1 MLDSLVGILKTAAP
15 ALATAVA
22 GPAGGM
28 AVKLIADKLGIEDS
42 TIEGV
47 TAALQGNPELQLKLR
62 EIDIKELEVHAK
74 DRDSARN
81 REMAIAVSEHAPTI
95 NKIVTPLLALGVVS
109 LSFVLF
115 TILIFVDVKENA
127 KDILIYILGVL
138 SAAVT
143 QILSYYFGSSQGSKD
158 KSEEAK
164 LKGLIK

>member
-62 EIDIKELEVHAK
+62 EIDLKELEVHAK

-81 REMAIAVSEHAPTI
+81 REMAIAVSENAPTL
-95 NKIVTPLLALGVVS
+95 NKIVTPVLALGVVS

-115 TILIFVDVKENA
+115 TILIFVDVKDNA

>member
-1 MLDSLVGILKTAAP
+1 MLSDILKTMAP
-15 ALATAVA
+15 GLATMVA
-22 GPAGGM
+22 GPLGGL
-28 AVKLIADKLGIEDS
+28 AVKAIAEKFGVED
-42 TIEGV
+42 TLEAV
-47 TAALQGNPELQLKLR
+47 TAAIQSDPDAAMKLR
-62 EIDIKELEVHAK
+62 EIDLKEIEAHAK

-81 REMAIAVSEHAPTI
+81 RETAIATSAAAPML
-95 NKIVTPLLALGVVS
+95 NKVVTPVLALGVVG

-115 TILIFVDVKENA
+115 AILIFVDVKAEA

-164 LKGLIK
+164 LKALIK